1 MKKNGFTLIEIT
13 AVALLLGIIA
23 VLVIPKVNNTIK
35 NNKEK
40 VCDSIKSNAEDAAK
54 SYTYMNTN
62 EIDNIITTNG
72 FAELTLY
79 KLMQEGLINKNLEN
93 PYNNEP
99 ISTSNVVKIE
109 KNGNEYTYTYMGVDC
124 K

>member
-23 VLVIPKVNNTIK
+23 VLIIPKVNNTIK
-35 NNKEK
+35 MNKAK
-40 VCDSIKSNAEDAAK
+40 VCDSIKNTAEDAAK
-54 SYTYMNTN
+54 SYTYLNISEVDNAIATDGYA
-62 EIDNIITTNG
+62 EI
-72 FAELTLY
+72 TLY
-79 KLMQEGLINKNLEN
+79 KLMQEGLINKKLEN

-99 ISTSNVVKIE
+99 ISTSNVVKVE
-109 KNGNEYTYTYMGVDC
+109 KNGNEYIYTYMGVDC